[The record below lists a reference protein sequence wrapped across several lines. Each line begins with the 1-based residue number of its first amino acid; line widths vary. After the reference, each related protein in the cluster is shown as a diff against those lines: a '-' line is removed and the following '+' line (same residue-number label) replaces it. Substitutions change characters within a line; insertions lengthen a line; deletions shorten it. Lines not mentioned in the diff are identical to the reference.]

1 MSTDQIVGRLSEMR
15 TSPGAVRWSAMETM
29 GGLTG
34 TLTGGLTGGQQG
46 AARGGS
52 LSGAVGGVL
61 SGKKGAVLGSGLAD
75 RQREFGRLLGRQ
87 LSIGA
92 PENGSTSTGAAGGGG
107 GAGPSV
113 REAAEDLVSIALVQ
127 PVLKQIRDG
136 NHLPPPFGPGPAE
149 KQFGTLVDAQW
160 SRSMVKSKNFP
171 LVGAVERYISRANG
185 AVAPI
190 PATASGIGTGAT
202 KTNDSADSAADTSP
216 AGVIAPSKR

>member
-1 MSTDQIVGRLSEMR
+1 MSTEQIVGRLSEMR
-15 TSPGAVRWSAMETM
+15 TSPGAVRWSAMETL

-34 TLTGGLTGGQQG
+34 AQPTAPGRGTLG
-46 AARGGS
+46 
-52 LSGAVGGVL
+52 GAVGGVF
-61 SGKKGAVLGSGLAD
+61 SGKKNTVMGSGLNVGLAD

-87 LSIGA
+87 LSIAA
-92 PENGSTSTGAAGGGG
+92 PENGSSSTGTDSGAA
-107 GAGPSV
+107 AGPSV

-185 AVAPI
+185 AVAPA
-190 PATASGIGTGAT
+190 PAPAPAAAAGPLTPEASGEPTID
-202 KTNDSADSAADTSP
+202 NPP